1 MGKLFLLLVG
11 LVVLELTVMIEVGSV
26 IGALPTVGLLI
37 LTAVLGS
44 SLVRSEGIK
53 TLFNAQQKMQQGE
66 MPGREVMGGMML
78 ALAGLLLIIP
88 GFVTDFF
95 GILLLQPWLRNK
107 LADKLIGSNQFK
119 MQMGGFQA
127 RQQPFDEVPGNDQP
141 GQAAQRHHHR
151 RGVRA
156 QGVTAALTFL
166 PSGPALMAQLLEAV
180 AGIPPG
186 QSARRQIG
194 HENAQIDPLFP
205 SQFCPQPGSWQQE
218 DKQP

>member
-1 MGKLFLLLVG
+1 MAGWQRHRRLSGLASGSFTFTRTEVVMGKLFLLLVG

-66 MPGREVMGGMML
+66 MPGREVMGGMIL

-107 LADKLIGSNQFK
+107 LADKLIGSNQFR
-119 MQMGGFQA
+119 MQMGGFQS
-127 RQQPFDEVPGNDQP
+127 RQQPFDEVPGSDQP
-141 GQAAQRHHHR
+141 GQSQRGGTTIEGEFER
-151 RGVRA
+151 K
-156 QGVTAALTFL
+156 
-166 PSGPALMAQLLEAV
+166 E
-180 AGIPPG
+180 
-186 QSARRQIG
+186 
-194 HENAQIDPLFP
+194 
-205 SQFCPQPGSWQQE
+205 
-218 DKQP
+218 

>member
-53 TLFNAQQKMQQGE
+53 TLFSAQQKMQMGE

-88 GFVTDFF
+88 GFVTDIF
-95 GILLLQPWLRNK
+95 GVLLLQPWLRNK
-107 LADKLIGSNQFK
+107 LADKLIGS
-119 MQMGGFQA
+119 
-127 RQQPFDEVPGNDQP
+127 
-141 GQAAQRHHHR
+141 
-151 RGVRA
+151 
-156 QGVTAALTFL
+156 
-166 PSGPALMAQLLEAV
+166 
-180 AGIPPG
+180 
-186 QSARRQIG
+186 
-194 HENAQIDPLFP
+194 
-205 SQFCPQPGSWQQE
+205 SQF
-218 DKQP
+218 

>member
-107 LADKLIGSNQFK
+107 LADKLIGSNQFR
-119 MQMGGFQA
+119 MQMGGFQS
-127 RQQPFDEVPGNDQP
+127 RQQTFDEVPGSDQP
-141 GQAAQRHHHR
+141 GQSQR
-151 RGVRA
+151 
-156 QGVTAALTFL
+156 
-166 PSGPALMAQLLEAV
+166 
-180 AGIPPG
+180 AGTTIEG
-186 QSARRQIG
+186 EFERK
-194 HENAQIDPLFP
+194 E
-205 SQFCPQPGSWQQE
+205 
-218 DKQP
+218 

>member
-1 MGKLFLLLVG
+1 MVGWQRHQPLPHVASGSFTFIRTEVVMGKLFLLLVG

-95 GILLLQPWLRNK
+95 GILLLQPWLRNT

-141 GQAAQRHHHR
+141 GQAPR
-151 RGVRA
+151 
-156 QGVTAALTFL
+156 
-166 PSGPALMAQLLEAV
+166 SGTTIE
-180 AGIPPG
+180 GEFE
-186 QSARRQIG
+186 RK
-194 HENAQIDPLFP
+194 E
-205 SQFCPQPGSWQQE
+205 
-218 DKQP
+218 

>member
-107 LADKLIGSNQFK
+107 LADKLIGSNQFR

-127 RQQPFDEVPGNDQP
+127 RQQPFDEVPGNDQA
-141 GQAAQRHHHR
+141 GQAPR
-151 RGVRA
+151 
-156 QGVTAALTFL
+156 
-166 PSGPALMAQLLEAV
+166 SGTTIE
-180 AGIPPG
+180 GEFE
-186 QSARRQIG
+186 RK
-194 HENAQIDPLFP
+194 E
-205 SQFCPQPGSWQQE
+205 
-218 DKQP
+218 

>member
-1 MGKLFLLLVG
+1 MAGWQRHQPLWLFASGLFTFIRTEVVMGKLFLLLVG

-141 GQAAQRHHHR
+141 SQAPR
-151 RGVRA
+151 
-156 QGVTAALTFL
+156 
-166 PSGPALMAQLLEAV
+166 SGTTIE
-180 AGIPPG
+180 GEFE
-186 QSARRQIG
+186 RK
-194 HENAQIDPLFP
+194 E
-205 SQFCPQPGSWQQE
+205 
-218 DKQP
+218 

>member
-107 LADKLIGSNQFK
+107 LADKLIGSNQFR

-127 RQQPFDEVPGNDQP
+127 CQQPFDEVPGNDQA
-141 GQAAQRHHHR
+141 GQAPR
-151 RGVRA
+151 
-156 QGVTAALTFL
+156 
-166 PSGPALMAQLLEAV
+166 SGTTIE
-180 AGIPPG
+180 GEFE
-186 QSARRQIG
+186 RK
-194 HENAQIDPLFP
+194 E
-205 SQFCPQPGSWQQE
+205 
-218 DKQP
+218 

>member
-1 MGKLFLLLVG
+1 MAGWQRHQWLSHFVSGSFTFIRTEVVMGKLFLLLVG

-26 IGALPTVGLLI
+26 IGALLTVGLLI

-141 GQAAQRHHHR
+141 GQAPR
-151 RGVRA
+151 
-156 QGVTAALTFL
+156 
-166 PSGPALMAQLLEAV
+166 SGTTIE
-180 AGIPPG
+180 GEFE
-186 QSARRQIG
+186 RK
-194 HENAQIDPLFP
+194 E
-205 SQFCPQPGSWQQE
+205 
-218 DKQP
+218 

>member
-1 MGKLFLLLVG
+1 MGKLLLLLVG

-53 TLFNAQQKMQQGE
+53 TLFSAQQKMQQGE

-95 GILLLQPWLRNK
+95 GILLLQPWLRNR
-107 LADKLIGSNQFK
+107 LADKLVGSSQFR
-119 MQMGGFQA
+119 MQMGGFQNPSS
-127 RQQPFDEVPGNDQP
+127 PFEP
-141 GQAAQRHHHR
+141 GQDE
-151 RGVRA
+151 G
-156 QGVTAALTFL
+156 
-166 PSGPALMAQLLEAV
+166 
-180 AGIPPG
+180 
-186 QSARRQIG
+186 
-194 HENAQIDPLFP
+194 
-205 SQFCPQPGSWQQE
+205 PQPGNRGGTTIE
-218 DKQP
+218 GEFERKE

>member
-1 MGKLFLLLVG
+1 
-11 LVVLELTVMIEVGSV
+11 
-26 IGALPTVGLLI
+26 
-37 LTAVLGS
+37 
-44 SLVRSEGIK
+44 
-53 TLFNAQQKMQQGE
+53 

-127 RQQPFDEVPGNDQP
+127 RQQPFDEVSSNDQP
-141 GQAAQRHHHR
+141 GQARAAAPPSK
-151 RGVRA
+151 GVRA
-156 QGVTAALTFL
+156 QGVTAALNFL

-186 QSARRQIG
+186 WGACRQIS
-194 HENAQIDPLFP
+194 HEIPR
-205 SQFCPQPGSWQQE
+205 
-218 DKQP
+218 

>member
-1 MGKLFLLLVG
+1 MVGWQRHQPLLHVASGSFTFIRTEVVMGKLFLLLVG

-95 GILLLQPWLRNK
+95 GILLLQPWLRNT

-141 GQAAQRHHHR
+141 GQAPR
-151 RGVRA
+151 
-156 QGVTAALTFL
+156 
-166 PSGPALMAQLLEAV
+166 SGTTIE
-180 AGIPPG
+180 GEFE
-186 QSARRQIG
+186 RK
-194 HENAQIDPLFP
+194 E
-205 SQFCPQPGSWQQE
+205 
-218 DKQP
+218 

>member
-1 MGKLFLLLVG
+1 MAGWQRHRRLSGLAGGSFTFTRTEVVMGKLFLLLVG

-66 MPGREVMGGMML
+66 MPGREVIGGMML

-127 RQQPFDEVPGNDQP
+127 RQQPFDEVPGSDQP
-141 GQAAQRHHHR
+141 GQSP
-151 RGVRA
+151 RA
-156 QGVTAALTFL
+156 GTTIEGEF
-166 PSGPALMAQLLEAV
+166 E
-180 AGIPPG
+180 
-186 QSARRQIG
+186 RK
-194 HENAQIDPLFP
+194 E
-205 SQFCPQPGSWQQE
+205 
-218 DKQP
+218 

>member
-127 RQQPFDEVPGNDQP
+127 RQQPFDEVSGNDQP
-141 GQAAQRHHHR
+141 GQAAR
-151 RGVRA
+151 
-156 QGVTAALTFL
+156 
-166 PSGPALMAQLLEAV
+166 SGTTIE
-180 AGIPPG
+180 GEFE
-186 QSARRQIG
+186 RK
-194 HENAQIDPLFP
+194 E
-205 SQFCPQPGSWQQE
+205 
-218 DKQP
+218 

>member
-107 LADKLIGSNQFK
+107 LADKLIGSSQFR
-119 MQMGGFQA
+119 MQMGGFQS
-127 RQQPFDEVPGNDQP
+127 RQQPFDEVPGSDQP
-141 GQAAQRHHHR
+141 GQSP
-151 RGVRA
+151 RA
-156 QGVTAALTFL
+156 GTTIEGEF
-166 PSGPALMAQLLEAV
+166 E
-180 AGIPPG
+180 
-186 QSARRQIG
+186 RK
-194 HENAQIDPLFP
+194 E
-205 SQFCPQPGSWQQE
+205 
-218 DKQP
+218 

>member
-53 TLFNAQQKMQQGE
+53 TLFSAQQKMQMGE

-88 GFVTDFF
+88 GFVTDIF
-95 GILLLQPWLRNK
+95 GVLLLQPWLRNK
-107 LADKLIGSNQFK
+107 LADKLIGSNQFR
-119 MQMGGFQA
+119 MQMGGFQ
-127 RQQPFDEVPGNDQP
+127 QGTQSPFGN
-141 GQAAQRHHHR
+141 AASDDHLEHPK
-151 RGVRA
+151 
-156 QGVTAALTFL
+156 QGGTTIEGEF
-166 PSGPALMAQLLEAV
+166 E
-180 AGIPPG
+180 
-186 QSARRQIG
+186 RK
-194 HENAQIDPLFP
+194 E
-205 SQFCPQPGSWQQE
+205 
-218 DKQP
+218 

>member
-11 LVVLELTVMIEVGSV
+11 LVVLELTVMIDVGSV

-107 LADKLIGSNQFK
+107 LADKLIGSNQFR
-119 MQMGGFQA
+119 MQMGGFQS
-127 RQQPFDEVPGNDQP
+127 RQQPFDEVPGSDQP
-141 GQAAQRHHHR
+141 GQSP
-151 RGVRA
+151 RA
-156 QGVTAALTFL
+156 GTTIEGEF
-166 PSGPALMAQLLEAV
+166 E
-180 AGIPPG
+180 
-186 QSARRQIG
+186 RK
-194 HENAQIDPLFP
+194 E
-205 SQFCPQPGSWQQE
+205 
-218 DKQP
+218 

>member
-107 LADKLIGSNQFK
+107 LADKLIGSNQFR
-119 MQMGGFQA
+119 MQMGGFQR
-127 RQQPFDEVPGNDQP
+127 RQQPFDEVPGSDQP
-141 GQAAQRHHHR
+141 GQSP
-151 RGVRA
+151 RA
-156 QGVTAALTFL
+156 GTTIEGEF
-166 PSGPALMAQLLEAV
+166 E
-180 AGIPPG
+180 
-186 QSARRQIG
+186 RK
-194 HENAQIDPLFP
+194 E
-205 SQFCPQPGSWQQE
+205 
-218 DKQP
+218 

>member
-107 LADKLIGSNQFK
+107 LADKLIGSNQFR
-119 MQMGGFQA
+119 MQMGGFQS
-127 RQQPFDEVPGNDQP
+127 RQQPFDEVPGSDQ
-141 GQAAQRHHHR
+141 Q
-151 RGVRA
+151 
-156 QGVTAALTFL
+156 
-166 PSGPALMAQLLEAV
+166 
-180 AGIPPG
+180 G
-186 QSARRQIG
+186 QSQRGGTTIEGEFERK
-194 HENAQIDPLFP
+194 E
-205 SQFCPQPGSWQQE
+205 
-218 DKQP
+218 

>member
-107 LADKLIGSNQFK
+107 LAGKLIGSNQFR
-119 MQMGGFQA
+119 MQMGGFQS
-127 RQQPFDEVPGNDQP
+127 RRQPFDEVPGSDQP
-141 GQAAQRHHHR
+141 GQSP
-151 RGVRA
+151 RGGTTIEGEFERK
-156 QGVTAALTFL
+156 
-166 PSGPALMAQLLEAV
+166 E
-180 AGIPPG
+180 
-186 QSARRQIG
+186 
-194 HENAQIDPLFP
+194 
-205 SQFCPQPGSWQQE
+205 
-218 DKQP
+218 

>member
-107 LADKLIGSNQFK
+107 LADKLIGSNQFR
-119 MQMGGFQA
+119 MQMGGFQG
-127 RQQPFDEVPGNDQP
+127 RQQLFDEVPGSDQP
-141 GQAAQRHHHR
+141 GQSP
-151 RGVRA
+151 RA
-156 QGVTAALTFL
+156 GTTIEGEF
-166 PSGPALMAQLLEAV
+166 E
-180 AGIPPG
+180 
-186 QSARRQIG
+186 RK
-194 HENAQIDPLFP
+194 E
-205 SQFCPQPGSWQQE
+205 
-218 DKQP
+218 

>member
-66 MPGREVMGGMML
+66 MPGREVIGGMML

-127 RQQPFDEVPGNDQP
+127 RQQPFDEVPGSDQP
-141 GQAAQRHHHR
+141 GQSP
-151 RGVRA
+151 RA
-156 QGVTAALTFL
+156 GTTIEGEF
-166 PSGPALMAQLLEAV
+166 E
-180 AGIPPG
+180 
-186 QSARRQIG
+186 RK
-194 HENAQIDPLFP
+194 E
-205 SQFCPQPGSWQQE
+205 
-218 DKQP
+218 

>member
-1 MGKLFLLLVG
+1 MAGWQRHQRLSHFASGSFTFIRTEVVMGKLFLLLVG

-127 RQQPFDEVPGNDQP
+127 CQQPFDEVPGNDQP
-141 GQAAQRHHHR
+141 GQAPR
-151 RGVRA
+151 
-156 QGVTAALTFL
+156 
-166 PSGPALMAQLLEAV
+166 SGTTIE
-180 AGIPPG
+180 GEFE
-186 QSARRQIG
+186 RK
-194 HENAQIDPLFP
+194 E
-205 SQFCPQPGSWQQE
+205 
-218 DKQP
+218 